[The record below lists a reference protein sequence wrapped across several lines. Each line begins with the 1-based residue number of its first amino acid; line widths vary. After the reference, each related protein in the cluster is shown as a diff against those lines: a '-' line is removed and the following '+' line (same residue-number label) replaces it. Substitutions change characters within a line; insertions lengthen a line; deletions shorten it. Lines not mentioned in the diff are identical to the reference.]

1 MAGLAVIR
9 CSHMIDRFAGGDAT
23 VMAGHA
29 GTSDL
34 FMVNIGNR
42 LPAGGGMTTLAGG
55 AGKYMCQVLAG
66 GDATVMAGNT
76 GTDHLRVIHLAGGL
90 EGRCHMTTFTGITAK
105 NVCSVLTGRCRTVV
119 TGRTASGNTG
129 VVITGRLPGQGAMA
143 SLASTGRGYM
153 TE

>member
-34 FMVNIGNR
+34 CMVNIGNR

-55 AGKYMCQVLAG
+55 TGKYMCQVLSRGHRA
-66 GDATVMAGNT
+66 VMAGHT
-76 GTDHLRVIHLAGGL
+76 GTDHLRVIHLAGRL
-90 EGRCHMTTFTGITAK
+90 EGRSHMTTFTGITAED
-105 NVCSVLTGRCRTVV
+105 VRSVLTGRCRTVV

-129 VVITGRLPGQGAMA
+129 VVIAGRLPGQCAMA
-143 SLASTGRGYM
+143 SLASTGRCYM